1 MVHRDLIDLAG
12 LQALRAVSD
21 RSGPINNVHME
32 EDEEDEEVHDDGY
45 DREVDEESDEDDRYV
60 QENYGEDEE
69 IANAIENPGVLDNVE
84 LVEDHNEA

>member
-1 MVHRDLIDLAG
+1 M
-12 LQALRAVSD
+12 
-21 RSGPINNVHME
+21 
-32 EDEEDEEVHDDGY
+32 EEDEEVHDDGY